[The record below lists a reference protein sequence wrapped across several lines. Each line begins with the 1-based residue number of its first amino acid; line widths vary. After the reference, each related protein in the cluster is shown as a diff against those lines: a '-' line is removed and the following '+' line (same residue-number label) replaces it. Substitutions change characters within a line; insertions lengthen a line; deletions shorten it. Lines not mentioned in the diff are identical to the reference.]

1 VRILDHYVASS
12 YARVLGLA
20 AVAMAG
26 IFYISTFLDLSDK
39 VFKGD
44 ATWAMMGRYFVF
56 VTPQYVYYIIPLAVL
71 VAALV
76 TISVLTKNNELI
88 VMKACGIS
96 LYRIALPMVACA
108 VLAGGVLFGLEES
121 VLGPA
126 NRRAEGL
133 NNAIRGRLT
142 VNDAI
147 NRQWVVGTRGEIY
160 HYDFFDSQT
169 RRMLGLSVYE
179 FGDGMDGMSRRTFA
193 QRASAD
199 TPAGTLWRLEDGWT
213 RAFSSSGTANAFS
226 AFQTADRTLESMAAF
241 VTEAP
246 DARFMGYAQ
255 LRAYTERLRAGGFD
269 VLEQDVALA
278 GKLAFPFVT
287 VIMTLMAVP
296 FAVLTGRGG
305 AMAAIGIGIGLAL
318 TYWIT
323 ISVFAAMGTGG
334 LVTPLLAAW
343 APNMLFGA
351 TAVYLLLTV
360 RT

>member
-1 VRILDHYVASS
+1 
-12 YARVLGLA
+12 
-20 AVAMAG
+20 MAG

-44 ATWAMMGRYFVF
+44 ATWEMMGRYFLF

-76 TISVLTKNNELI
+76 TVSVLTKNNELI

-96 LYRIALPMVACA
+96 LYRIALPMVMCA
-108 VLAGGVLFGLEES
+108 VIAGAVLFGLEES
-121 VLGPA
+121 ILGPA
-126 NRRAEGL
+126 NRRAEVL
-133 NNAIRGRLT
+133 NDAIRGRLASSE
-142 VNDAI
+142 AI
-147 NRQWVVGTRGEIY
+147 NRQWVVGARGEIY
-160 HYDFFDSQT
+160 HYNFIDAKT

-179 FGDGMDGMSRRTFA
+179 FSPDMERITRRTFA
-193 QRASAD
+193 ERAEASTID
-199 TPAGTLWRLEDGWT
+199 SPVWRLEDGWT
-213 RAFSSSGTANAFS
+213 RAFADTGAADAFS
-226 AFQTADRTLESMAAF
+226 AFQAAERTLDSLGAF

-246 DARFMGYAQ
+246 DSRFMGYAQ

-269 VLEQDVALA
+269 VLAQDVALA
-278 GKLAFPFVT
+278 GKIAFPFVT
-287 VIMTLMAVP
+287 IIMTLMAVP
-296 FAVLTGRGG
+296 FAVMTGRGG
-305 AMAAIGIGIGLAL
+305 AMAAIGVGIGLAL

-351 TAVYLLLTV
+351 AAVYLLLTV
-360 RT
+360 KT